1 MKKKV
6 ILAVVL
12 VLAVVAL
19 GVWGVVALS
28 QKRRDGG
35 ETKIITTNYI
45 GYDFARAVL
54 GDEAEVRMLL
64 KPGAEM
70 HNFEPTPQDVIAMK
84 EAGLLIYNGGESEE
98 WVRDL
103 LDSNAVSANKTL
115 RMMDVVELKEEETV
129 EGMEDGEKAE
139 EGGVEHEHGKNER
152 ANSDGGDEVE
162 YDEHIWTSPKNAIK
176 IVGRVRDRLAEL
188 EPERSE
194 ELKANAEKYIAR
206 LAELD
211 REFREVVAGGA
222 KKELIFGDRFPFR
235 YFVDEYG
242 LKYYA
247 AFPGCAEQTE
257 ASSNTVAFLVNKVK
271 QDGIKAVLKIE
282 MSSGNLAHTIADETG
297 AEVLELAAGHN
308 ISAEDFGR
316 GVAYVDILERNVE
329 VLKKTLAE

>member
-12 VLAVVAL
+12 VLAVVVL

-35 ETKIITTNYI
+35 EVKIIATNYI

-54 GDEAEVRMLL
+54 GDDAEVRMLL

-115 RMMDVVELKEEETV
+115 RMMDVVELKEEEAV

-139 EGGVEHEHGKNER
+139 EGGVEHGH
-152 ANSDGGDEVE
+152 GGDEVE

-176 IVGRVRDRLAEL
+176 IVERVRDRLVEL

-257 ASSNTVAFLVNKVK
+257 ASSGTVAFLVNKVK
-271 QDGIKAVLKIE
+271 QDRIKAVLKIE
-282 MSSGNLAHTIADETG
+282 MSNGNLARTIADEAG

-316 GVAYVDILERNVE
+316 GVTYLDILERNVE
-329 VLKKTLAE
+329 VLKKALAE

>member
-19 GVWGVVALS
+19 GAWGVVALS
-28 QKRRDGG
+28 QKRRDEG
-35 ETKIITTNYI
+35 EVKIIATNYI

-54 GDEAEVRMLL
+54 GDDAEVRMLL

-70 HNFEPTPQDVIAMK
+70 HNFEPTPQDVLAMK
-84 EAGLLIYNGGESEE
+84 EAKLLIYNGGESEE

-103 LDSNAVSANKTL
+103 LKDNAVPADKTL
-115 RMMDVVELKEEETV
+115 RMMDAVELKEEEVV
-129 EGMEDGEKAE
+129 EGMEAADDEK
-139 EGGVEHEHGKNER
+139 
-152 ANSDGGDEVE
+152 E

-176 IVGRVRDRLAEL
+176 IVEQVRDRLVEL
-188 EPERSE
+188 EPGRSA
-194 ELKANAEKYIAR
+194 ELKTNAENYISKLNEA
-206 LAELD
+206 D
-211 REFREVVAGGA
+211 REFREVVASSA

-257 ASSNTVAFLVNKVK
+257 ASSGTVAFLVNKVK

-282 MSSGNLAHTIADETG
+282 MSNGNLARTIADEAG
-297 AEVLELAAGHN
+297 VEVLEFAAGHN
-308 ISAEDFGR
+308 ISAEDFAR
-316 GVAYVDILERNVE
+316 GVTYAEILEKNVG
-329 VLKKTLAE
+329 VLKKALAE